1 MKLAEV
7 VEAKFVFNRF
17 NQLIFGEGI
26 FGVEQKLEVSSD
38 GEELGG
44 VEQLLEII
52 QRISFLFLGELFQGI
67 ARA

>member
-1 MKLAEV
+1 M
-7 VEAKFVFNRF
+7 
-17 NQLIFGEGI
+17 IFGEGI
-26 FGVEQKLEVSSD
+26 FGKVEQKLEISSDD